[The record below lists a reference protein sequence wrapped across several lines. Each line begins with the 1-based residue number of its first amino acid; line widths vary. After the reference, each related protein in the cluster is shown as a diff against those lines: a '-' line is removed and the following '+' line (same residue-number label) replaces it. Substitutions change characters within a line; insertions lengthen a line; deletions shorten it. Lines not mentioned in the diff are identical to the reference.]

1 MCKIK
6 KIILFTIITVI
17 FSSLT
22 VLASEAITPVS
33 ELIDRGREYNSKVVN
48 IQGEAIGELL
58 ERGEY
63 SFVNINDGTSAM
75 GIYLKTTDG
84 DMIKYYGDYH
94 NIGDS
99 VRVTGVFNRAC
110 KEHGGDMDIHCDSIA
125 VVSNGYE
132 RTHDIL
138 RWKINFIVIL
148 TPFVIYGL
156 IKVYGIIRKK
166 S

>member
-1 MCKIK
+1 
-6 KIILFTIITVI
+6 
-17 FSSLT
+17 
-22 VLASEAITPVS
+22 
-33 ELIDRGREYNSKVVN
+33 
-48 IQGEAIGELL
+48 
-58 ERGEY
+58 
-63 SFVNINDGTSAM
+63 
-75 GIYLKTTDG
+75 
-84 DMIKYYGDYH
+84 MIKYYGDYH

-110 KEHGGDMDIHCDSIA
+110 KEHGGDMDIHCDSIE

-156 IKVYGIIRKK
+156 IKTYGIIRKK
-166 S
+166 L